1 MLPASLRVGFW
12 LLLAT
17 IGCGDA
23 TPPPEAPSDAIAAKT
38 VKLVVDFG
46 DGAKK
51 SYRVA
56 WTPKLT
62 VLTAM
67 QRAQQS
73 EKLDFQ
79 YRHSGEMA
87 FLDAIGSTRNEA
99 GPGGRSWIY
108 HVNGE
113 EGDVGF
119 GARELAPGDVVLWR
133 LQKSKYNP

>member
-1 MLPASLRVGFW
+1 MSPRLCNAIY
-12 LLLAT
+12 LLVVAVS
-17 IGCGDA
+17 GCGE
-23 TPPPEAPSDAIAAKT
+23 TSPPAASPGDSGAAQT
-38 VKLVVDFG
+38 VELVVDDG
-46 DGAKK
+46 DGGKK
-51 SYRVA
+51 AYRVD
-56 WTPKLT
+56 WSPKLT
-62 VLTAM
+62 VLAAM

-87 FLDAIGSTRNEA
+87 FLDAIGATKNEP

-113 EGDVGF
+113 EADVGF